1 MDWLSI
7 NQYWPP
13 PHYNFNLMNPSSS
26 FIPSNSNKQQT
37 EIKVTNQLGGGD
49 DRDTM
54 YDDYM
59 RMVTWLWYDTIP
71 SASWWW
77 WYHQPIQLINTT
89 QRLIL
94 KFIHAIH
101 LLVASRLAMLDRH
114 ILCPVK
120 QQNTHIKEIVLVAC
134 HNLQNTY
141 VCIRHISLQTVP
153 DYKRKSFFLSL
164 SMRSTSRSGH
174 FWKKK

>member
-1 MDWLSI
+1 
-7 NQYWPP
+7 
-13 PHYNFNLMNPSSS
+13 MNPSSS

-37 EIKVTNQLGGGD
+37 RNKSNEWTGRRRWSWYHVWWLYEDGDMIMIWYHTISIMMVVVPPTNQ
-49 DRDTM
+49 
-54 YDDYM
+54 
-59 RMVTWLWYDTIP
+59 
-71 SASWWW
+71 SN
-77 WYHQPIQLINTT
+77 QLTQ

-94 KFIHAIH
+94 KFMPFICW
-101 LLVASRLAMLDRH
+101 LPPGWPMLDRH

-120 QQNTHIKEIVLVAC
+120 QQNTRHIKEIVLVAC